1 MKTLIVEDE
10 STSRRLLQA
19 ILPRYGACDLAQ
31 DGEEAVE
38 AFKSA
43 SERGAPYDLICMDI
57 MMPKMDGHE
66 ALAKMR
72 DIEKGRDVPAQK
84 SAKVIMTTALDDPR
98 NIVKAFYGEGAGSYL
113 VKPIE
118 KQKLL
123 EELQCMGLI
132 E

>member
-19 ILPRYGACDLAQ
+19 ILSRYGACDLAQ

-38 AFKSA
+38 AFRSA
-43 SERGAPYDLICMDI
+43 SEQGAPYDLICMDI